1 MCAKANKM
9 LGFLRQNLKVGSWKV
24 KERAHK
30 AMIRPIPEYASSV
43 LDPHTKKS
51 ISKMEL
57 VQCRAARFTLNQY
70 HNTYSVEE
78 KLEMREWPT
87 LQQRRHAA
95 RLTMLYKITNG
106 LACVKS
112 LDLTPQRFSEAKRP
126 QPEMRTDTMPD

>member
-1 MCAKANKM
+1 M
-9 LGFLRQNLKVGSWKV
+9 LGFLRQNLKIGSWKV
-24 KERAHK
+24 NERAHK

-43 LDPHTKKS
+43 WDPHTKIS
-51 ISKMEL
+51 ICGIEMAQRK
-57 VQCRAARFTLNQY
+57 AARLTLNRH
-70 HNTYSVEE
+70 HNTTSAEE
-78 KLEMREWPT
+78 MLEIPERPT
-87 LQQRRHAA
+87 LQQHRHVA